1 MTADEEKISSLYQQ
15 GKDQQPPAHLDS
27 VILKKAR
34 EAVAV
39 SSKDGSA
46 IASPPIADPAIDSP
60 ATVKSPFSG
69 GWPAITSIA
78 AVLIVT
84 VILVPLINKATPPP
98 ETSHFANDTQQRM
111 QQQDS
116 FSTMNSAKENRDDK
130 LQVKKRSQADAPVLL
145 REEDQLLQAPQEAV
159 SPDVLNAG
167 KAEQITGEESMTTMG
182 EAVKAPVAARSAKPA
197 SAMMK
202 SAIMDNDEDKL
213 EVETIPQFS
222 SGILADKDLPEIMTA
237 SEWLKKIR
245 QLIDQGELNL
255 AKQELG
261 EFNKYYPDEEID
273 PLLANQLKDQ

>member
-46 IASPPIADPAIDSP
+46 TASP
-60 ATVKSPFSG
+60 ATVNSPFSG

-78 AVLIVT
+78 AVLIIT
-84 VILVPLINKATPPP
+84 VILVPLINKETPPP
-98 ETSHFANDTQQRM
+98 EISHFANDTQERM
-111 QQQDS
+111 PEQDS
-116 FSTMNSAKENRDDK
+116 FSTMNSAKDNREEK

-145 REEDQLLQAPQEAV
+145 REEHQLLQSPQEAM
-159 SPDVLNAG
+159 SPNVLNAG

-182 EAVKAPVAARSAKPA
+182 ATIKAPVAARSAKPA
-197 SAMMK
+197 SATMK
-202 SAIMDNDEDKL
+202 STIMNNDEDKL
-213 EVETIPQFS
+213 EVETMPRFS
-222 SGILADKDLPEIMTA
+222 SGILTDKDLPEIMTA
-237 SEWLKKIR
+237 SEWLIKIR

-261 EFNKYYPDEEID
+261 EFKMYYPDEEID
-273 PLLANQLKDQ
+273 PLLVNQLKDQ